1 MTPLESCEAIL
12 AGKRIQFKEITKE
25 WITYNPNLNATS
37 PNPLDRNSTVEW
49 RLKKT
54 LKEEKSE
61 SFVKFVKFFDKTP
74 EINEIDVI
82 SIYISGWGDC
92 VDEVHKRGFL
102 STDQAE
108 MFRE

>member
-1 MTPLESCEAIL
+1 MTPLEACAAIL
-12 AGKRIQFKEITKE
+12 TGKRIEFKEITKE
-25 WITYNPNLNATS
+25 WVTYNPNANTTS
-37 PNPLDRNSTVEW
+37 PSPLDTKSNVEW

-61 SFVKFVKFFDKTP
+61 SFVKFVNSVPHKDR
-74 EINEIDVI
+74 IGLD
-82 SIYISGWGDC
+82 SIYLSGWGDC

>member
-1 MTPLESCEAIL
+1 MTPLEACEAIL

-61 SFVKFVKFFDKTP
+61 SFIKFINSVQHKDK
-74 EINEIDVI
+74 IGLD
-82 SIYISGWGDC
+82 SIYLCGWGDC
-92 VDEVHKRGFL
+92 VDAIHKKGFL
-102 STDQAE
+102 STYQAE